1 MVCTRLM
8 TTKLQG
14 RSQRRWAFWL
24 LAALAAHQL
33 TWLLLFPQE
42 VRAVQRSD
50 LELDFAQPDQGV
62 VPGRDVLLEN
72 RGVEA
77 SNVHAW
83 LVPKL
88 QRHEA
93 TRYE

>member
-1 MVCTRLM
+1 MA
-8 TTKLQG
+8 TKLQG
-14 RSQRRWAFWL
+14 RTQRRWAFWL

-33 TWLLLFPQE
+33 TWLLLFPQG
-42 VRAVQRSD
+42 VLTVQRSD
-50 LELDFAQPDQGV
+50 LELDVAQPGQGV
-62 VPGRDVLLEN
+62 VPGRNVPLEH

-77 SNVHAW
+77 SNVCAW